1 MEEANGLRLTQ
12 ATQETGDCGTSIQR
26 GVLKK
31 KTYIYDATYN
41 EPDGKDLRN
50 VTVTLMKRE
59 KNYKEF

>member
-31 KTYIYDATYN
+31 CIYDATYN